1 MELDDY
7 KLTYLKN
14 GIRTTGS
21 TGVTEITYS
30 EYINK
35 VNYSENQTAVK
46 SEQAGVQFAYFPV
59 GTTERVTK
67 TTTGA
72 LRTGIAID
80 LDHVYCKSLGD
91 TQESHMKAYDKVVEV
106 LKPNLCSEICIL
118 IQSFSYNPKL
128 VIAFGAIGD
137 VYYGNMFAY
146 ISDLLDDE
154 KLSDINIGDEHGRI
168 DSSCENLTQIQF
180 LGRHA
185 ECIGDLTLNE
195 FINKAFNYCT
205 HNHKSSN
212 KAVSEPTTSVLPQSK
227 QNNHLEQTNA
237 TESEYGV
244 LSDDKR
250 AYEPKT
256 YDCSHDTAINDID
269 FQSLNLHKDGVV
281 VDGKVG
287 HGLRIEIGKFVNR
300 VRFKTL
306 LPESDV
312 DMLLSTLDDAARDDI
327 RNVAYEDKVSG
338 NVWKFCCAWVK
349 NVLNVLLDGDV
360 EFTTLDDFK
369 FDEKV
374 DIDMGGH
381 LKYEEF
387 ERLIIAHDKLYIY
400 ASTGTG
406 KTTAAAKFL
415 NSHKDSIVVVP
426 ENVNVMAYCGK
437 HVWTGRSKDEIKTVK
452 EFLAAGT
459 QVVSIEWLKNRPL
472 ILKYILIN
480 FQIIA
485 DEVQTFTTDNVF
497 RDVCIDLFKTDS
509 RITCV
514 SATPQIYTLQ
524 QGGLFEKYYK
534 VGLNTKITDFR
545 LVKLTV
551 ERNST
556 GKQYTRRDQLIES
569 AKYLYGKYNDARFI
583 ILDNGLSKQDKTLVA
598 RELSNLSDTEIEYT
612 ESCNQF
618 DSEFSKAVRAPKKYG
633 DEIVQKVYT
642 DIPKLTF
649 ASSFATAGLDIYSKT
664 GGKND
669 IVVLYG
675 DWNNFTPLTIVQAG
689 GRHRNSE
696 LQSVWEIQTSVY
708 NSVHSDDANLYINND
723 AQAEIKFND
732 KRKFKAVRNETL
744 SIYKNMI
751 YEEEKVPFE
760 STETVTI
767 RPVKN
772 IFDMLDFDIP
782 LDF

>member
-59 GTTERVTK
+59 GTAERVTK

-185 ECIGDLTLNE
+185 ECIGNLTLSE
-195 FINKAFNYCT
+195 FIDKAFSY
-205 HNHKSSN
+205 KSTNSSKTSN
-212 KAVSEPTTSVLPQSK
+212 KAVLKPTTRIVGKSK
-227 QNNHLEQTNA
+227 QNSNLEQTN
-237 TESEYGV
+237 SIQ
-244 LSDDKR
+244 SK
-250 AYEPKT
+250 YEAKT
-256 YDCSHDTAINDID
+256 YDCSHDTALDEID
-269 FQSLNLHKDGVV
+269 FQSLNLHKNGVT

-287 HGLRIEIGKFVNR
+287 HALRIEIGKFINR

-306 LPESDV
+306 LPETDV
-312 DMLLSTLDDAARDDI
+312 DMLLSTLDDETRDDI
-327 RNVAYEDKVSG
+327 RNVNYEDRVSN
-338 NVWKFCCAWVK
+338 NVWKFGCEWVK
-349 NVLNVLLDGDV
+349 NVLNVSLANDA

-369 FDEKV
+369 FDEKLS
-374 DIDMGGH
+374 IDTEGH
-381 LKYEEF
+381 LKYDEF
-387 ERLIIAHDKLYIY
+387 ERLIVTHDKLYIY

-415 NSHKDSIVVVP
+415 NNHKDSIVVVP

-437 HVWTGRSKDEIKTVK
+437 HVWTGRSKDETSTVK
-452 EFLAAGT
+452 EFLNAGT

-472 ILKYILIN
+472 ILKYISIN

-485 DEVQTFTTDNVF
+485 DETQTFTTDNVF
-497 RDVCIDLFKTDS
+497 RNVCIELFKTAK
-509 RITCV
+509 RVTCV

-524 QGGLFEKYYK
+524 PDGLFENYYK
-534 VGLNTKITDFR
+534 VGIDTKITDFR

-551 ERNST
+551 DKNES

-569 AKYLYGKYNDARFI
+569 AKYLYGKYKDAKFI

-598 RELSNLSDTEIEYT
+598 NKLSELSGNEIEYT
-612 ESCNQF
+612 ESGNQF
-618 DSEFSKAVRAPKKYG
+618 DSEFSKAVRAPKKFG
-633 DEIVQKVYT
+633 DEIIQKVYT

-649 ASSFATAGLDIYSKT
+649 ASSFATAGLDIYSET
-664 GGKND
+664 GNKND

-696 LQSVWEIQTSVY
+696 LQSVWEIQTSDY
-708 NSVHSDDANLYINND
+708 NCIHSDDENLYINEEAKN
-723 AQAEIKFND
+723 EIKFND
-732 KRKFKAVRNETL
+732 KRNFKSVRNETL
-744 SIYKNMI
+744 SIYKHVI
-751 YEEEKVPFE
+751 YE
-760 STETVTI
+760 SETVPVTNTI
-767 RPVKN
+767 EKAKKQCGN
-772 IFDMLDFDIP
+772 NFEMFDYFVYL
-782 LDF
+782 